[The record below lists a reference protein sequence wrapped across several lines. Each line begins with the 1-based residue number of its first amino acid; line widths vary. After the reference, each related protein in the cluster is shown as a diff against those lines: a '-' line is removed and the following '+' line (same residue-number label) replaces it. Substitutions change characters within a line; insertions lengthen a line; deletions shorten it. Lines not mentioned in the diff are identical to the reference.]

1 MGKVNWT
8 WLLIGVGVGV
18 FVVPR
23 LPFSIPG
30 VK

>member
-8 WLLIGVGVGV
+8 WLLIGLGFGV

-23 LPFSIPG
+23 LPITIPG

>member
-1 MGKVNWT
+1 MKIDWT
-8 WLLIGVGVGV
+8 WLLIGLGVGV

-23 LPFSIPG
+23 LPFTIPG